1 MQMKSFLSITLHT
14 IVEAHLESKTI
25 GTVELFQSHTAEYI
39 GKTLVETLSNWSVQK
54 ENVVAVVTDSGANF
68 KKAIINE
75 FTANKHIPC
84 VAHTINLVV
93 EKAIEKTQEINVQT
107 KVKSGGVPAIMSKIR
122 EIVKFVK
129 RSSKA
134 SDSLRKCQKLQG
146 TIEGKYLK
154 PILDV
159 RTRWNSSF
167 YMIERF
173 STLAIYL
180 SQVLLEFN
188 GTDIPEMVSVSELNC
203 LKEMCALL
211 QSFEQLTRELSTEK
225 TVMSSKVIPLIVCTK
240 NELIKQDPTITI
252 TIQLKIKLIEE
263 LDFRCGAYE
272 QGPVL
277 PICTILD
284 PRFKDMHFRNPLI
297 NARVQ
302 ENILKMMDND
312 YNETNPTVPEETMN
326 PPSELNQYLHRNVI
340 KLNEDP
346 LVEWKNT
353 EVIYPKLYNL
363 AMKYL
368 LIPATSVPSER
379 LFSKAGETVSKTRNR
394 LTGKNLSKLLFLQST
409 DKNQLA
415 HIL

>member
-1 MQMKSFLSITLHT
+1 MT
-14 IVEAHLESKTI
+14 IFPPPLRWKIDRVEKVHVGSDGVIRVATISTSSGQFKRAVGETI

-39 GKTLVETLSNWSVQK
+39 GKTLVETLTNWSVQK

-93 EKAIEKTQEINVQT
+93 EKAIEKTQEFNVQT
-107 KVKSGGVPAIMSKIR
+107 KIKSGGVPAIMSKIR

-134 SDSLRKCQKLQG
+134 S

-159 RTRWNSSF
+159 STRWNSSF

-173 STLAIYL
+173 STLAAIYL

-188 GTDIPEMVSVSELNC
+188 GTDIPEMVSVSELNR

-211 QSFEQLTRELSTEK
+211 RPFEQLTRELSTEK
-225 TVMSSKVIPLIVCTK
+225 TVMSSKVIPLIR
-240 NELIKQDPTITI
+240 
-252 TIQLKIKLIEE
+252 IEE

-272 QGPVL
+272 QGPIL

-284 PRFKDMHFRNPLI
+284 PRFKDMHFRIPLI

-302 ENILKMMDND
+302 KNIIKMMDND
-312 YNETNPTVPEETMN
+312 YDEMINPTDFYIE
-326 PPSELNQYLHRNVI
+326 I
-340 KLNEDP
+340 DGK
-346 LVEWKNT
+346 
-353 EVIYPKLYNL
+353 
-363 AMKYL
+363 
-368 LIPATSVPSER
+368 
-379 LFSKAGETVSKTRNR
+379 FSAIN
-394 LTGKNLSKLLFLQST
+394 
-409 DKNQLA
+409 
-415 HIL
+415 